1 MEKEPKGYS
10 TINGQPLPEGKP
22 FVAGDSRAVE
32 AQKKSVESRKARKTL
47 REELLTLLSTEVKVD
62 GKKRSVQEAVST
74 ALTKQAMKGNT
85 RAFEIIRDTIGE
97 KPIEKVMLAEVEQ
110 SVIDEVERAVVDGQ
124 TANT

>member
-1 MEKEPKGYS
+1 M
-10 TINGQPLPEGKP
+10 PEGKP